1 MIRFVERVYVEGI
14 GGICKKIEIKYLG
27 PVQELEM
34 DIKDFNLLI
43 GEQATGKSTVAKAI
57 YFFRIIKSTLTDY
70 LCQVYDTALYNGND
84 VSDGFNKV
92 LKKELKSIF
101 ISLFGYSWD
110 LDKRLY
116 LKYEY
121 ASGIWIDVKL
131 NKNGKRKYISVRYS
145 PKLTQTLKDLEKEA
159 LELFEQKPETTTISL
174 AYASKERLRNY
185 DNFKNSVNKIFD
197 DYKETYYIPAG
208 RSMLTLLVNN
218 RSLLEN
224 DNLDLITRQFM
235 QVIDNIHRVFEDGIR
250 NVHKRY
256 PDGERRFDVTKT
268 AEMLISD
275 LKGDYL
281 YNAGKE
287 YIVVEDEEEHSEKI
301 PINFASSGQ
310 QEVLWLLNQLYILML
325 KKEKAFVIIEE
336 PEAHLYPSLQSK
348 VVEFISYFANINNSS
363 ILITTHSPYILTSV
377 NTLYCAGKVIEKNS
391 TYSKKVYDIIDSNC
405 EIDPQKVTALKINK
419 DKSILNLINEELQEL
434 NTEMIDEISDSVN
447 EKYMELYYLLMSE
460 NDVL

>member
-1 MIRFVERVYVEGI
+1 MQ
-14 GGICKKIEIKYLG
+14 KIEIKYLG

-434 NTEMIDEISDSVN
+434 NTEMIDEISEIWHQNILTSCTR
-447 EKYMELYYLLMSE
+447 SS
-460 NDVL
+460 

>member
-1 MIRFVERVYVEGI
+1 MQ
-14 GGICKKIEIKYLG
+14 KIIIKYLG
-27 PVQELEM
+27 PVRELEM
-34 DIKDFNLLI
+34 EIKDFNLFI

-70 LCQVYDTALYNGND
+70 LCQLYDTALYNGND

-92 LKKELKSIF
+92 LKKELKSVF

-116 LKYEY
+116 LRYEY
-121 ASGIWIDVKL
+121 TTGIWIDVKL
-131 NKNGKRKYISVRYS
+131 NDKGKKQYISVRYS
-145 PKLTQTLKDLEKEA
+145 PKLAQTLKTLEEEA
-159 LELFEQKPETTTISL
+159 LDLFEQKMETATISL
-174 AYASKERLRNY
+174 AYASRERLRNY
-185 DNFKNSVNKIFD
+185 DNFKNRVNEIFD

-256 PDGERRFDVTKT
+256 PDGERKFDVTRT
-268 AEMLISD
+268 AEMLITD

-281 YNAGKE
+281 YQGGKE
-287 YIVVEDEEEHSEKI
+287 YIIIEDEDNHSERI

-336 PEAHLYPSLQSK
+336 PEAHLYPKLQNE
-348 VVEFISYFANINNSS
+348 VVKFISYFANINSSS
-363 ILITTHSPYILTSV
+363 ILITTHSPYILTSI
-377 NTLYCAGKVIEKNS
+377 NSLYCAGKVLDKNPK
-391 TYSKKVYDIIDSNC
+391 YARKVYDIIGSNC
-405 EIDPQKVTALKINK
+405 AITPQNVTALKINK
-419 DKSILNLINEELQEL
+419 ETENSNLINEELQEL

-447 EKYMELYYLLMSE
+447 EEYMELYYLLLSE
-460 NDVL
+460 NDGLQGETDGEKR

>member
-1 MIRFVERVYVEGI
+1 MQ
-14 GGICKKIEIKYLG
+14 KIEIKYLG

-310 QEVLWLLNQLYILML
+310 QEVLWLFNQLYILML

>member
-1 MIRFVERVYVEGI
+1 MQ
-14 GGICKKIEIKYLG
+14 KIEIKYLG

-281 YNAGKE
+281 YNAGKA

>member
-1 MIRFVERVYVEGI
+1 MQ
-14 GGICKKIEIKYLG
+14 KIEIKYLG

-145 PKLTQTLKDLEKEA
+145 PKLPQTLKDLEKEA

>member
-1 MIRFVERVYVEGI
+1 MQ
-14 GGICKKIEIKYLG
+14 KIEIKYLG

-34 DIKDFNLLI
+34 EIKDFNLLI

-121 ASGIWIDVKL
+121 APGIWIDVKL

-250 NVHKRY
+250 NVYKRY

-405 EIDPQKVTALKINK
+405 EIEPQKVTALKINK